1 MEQYNIMLVED
12 DRVDR
17 MAFNRSVKENG
28 SLHDYTVA
36 SSVAEAKT
44 VLNST
49 RFDAVIA
56 DYLLGDGTAF
66 DIFEMGV
73 DAPII
78 MVTGA
83 GDEETAVRAM
93 RAGAYDYLVKDPDN
107 NYLTVL
113 PTIVENVVRR
123 WKAERELRQYQSMVE
138 SAHDVIFFKDLNSR
152 YVIVNDKTAECFGL
166 TREEVIGKDDFELM
180 PDTEEAA
187 RNIEDDRAVFAAG
200 KPKEITKRMT
210 ALDGAPYWFQAIK
223 VPYFDADGKITGLVG
238 IARDITD
245 QKHAEDQI
253 KAALREKEVLLRE
266 MHHRVKNDLQVVSS
280 LLNMQ
285 ARLVSSEDTA
295 AILSESRDRV
305 NTMVLMHAQLYESG
319 NLVEVNMK
327 EFLEGLVRQSFQSYP
342 IKDTRITP
350 VIHITDYPL
359 PVSTA
364 VHVGLI
370 LNELLSNVFKH
381 AFAGQTE
388 GKVKVD
394 FDVTGPGKASLTV
407 SDDGAGLPA
416 GFDIDTTGSLGLRLV
431 KILAKDQLQGDLE
444 IISEEGTTFL
454 ITFGI
459 ESDYGEVNS
468 HGNDM

>member
-1 MEQYNIMLVED
+1 MERYRIMLVED

-17 MAFNRSVKENG
+17 MAFDRSVKESG
-28 SLHDYTVA
+28 SPHDYTVA

-44 VLNST
+44 ILNSV
-49 RFDAVIA
+49 RFDVVIA
-56 DYLLGDGTAF
+56 DYLLGDGTVF

-78 MVTGA
+78 VVTGA
-83 GDEETAVRAM
+83 GDEGTVVRAM

-113 PTIVENVVRR
+113 PTTVENVVRR
-123 WKAERELRQYQSMVE
+123 WKAEREIKQYQAMVE
-138 SAHDVIFFKDLNSR
+138 YAHDVIFFKDLNSR

-180 PDTEEAA
+180 PDMEEASK
-187 RNIEDDRAVFAAG
+187 NIEDDGEVFAAG
-200 KPKEITKRMT
+200 KTKEIVKRMT
-210 ALDGAPYWFQAIK
+210 APDGTQYWFQAIK
-223 VPYFDADGKITGLVG
+223 VPYFGADGKMTGLVG

-245 QKHAEDQI
+245 QKHAQDQI
-253 KAALREKEVLLRE
+253 KAVLREKEMLLME

-285 ARLVSSEDTA
+285 AGLAGSGDTA
-295 AILSESRDRV
+295 AILSESRDRI

-319 NLVEVNMK
+319 NVVEANMK
-327 EFLEGLVRQSFQSYP
+327 EFLEGLTRQSFRSYP

-350 VIHITDYPL
+350 VLHITDYPL

-381 AFAGQTE
+381 AFAGRTE

-394 FDVTGPGKASLTV
+394 FDVTGDGGASLSV
-407 SDDGAGLPA
+407 SDDGVGLPS
-416 GFDIDTTGSLGLRLV
+416 GFDIDATGSLGLRLV
-431 KILAKDQLQGDLE
+431 KILARDQLQGDFE
-444 IISEEGTTFL
+444 VISNEGTTFL

-459 ESDYGEVNS
+459 
-468 HGNDM
+468 

>member
-17 MAFNRSVKENG
+17 MAFDRSVKENG

-66 DIFEMGV
+66 DIFEMGM

-78 MVTGA
+78 VVTGA

-113 PTIVENVVRR
+113 PTIVENVVKR
-123 WKAERELRQYQSMVE
+123 WKSEKELRQYQSMVE
-138 SAHDVIFFKDLNSR
+138 YAHDVIFFKDLDSR

-166 TREEVIGKDDFELM
+166 DREEVIGKDDFELM

-200 KPKEITKRMT
+200 TPKEIVKRMT
-210 ALDGAPYWFQAIK
+210 ATDGTPYWFQAIK

-245 QKHAEDQI
+245 RKHAEDQI
-253 KAALREKEVLLRE
+253 KAAMREKEMLLRE

-285 ARLVSSEDTA
+285 AGLASGGA
-295 AILSESRDRV
+295 AAAMLSESRDQV

-327 EFLEGLVRQSFQSYP
+327 EFLEGLTRQSFRSYP
-342 IKDTRITP
+342 VTDTRIVP
-350 VIHITDYPL
+350 VTHITDYPL

-364 VHVGLI
+364 IHVGLI

-381 AFAGQTE
+381 AFAGRVE
-388 GKVKVD
+388 GKVKVG
-394 FDVTGPGKASLTV
+394 FDVTGERKASLTV
-407 SDDGAGLPA
+407 SDDGVGLPP
-416 GFDIDTTGSLGLRLV
+416 GFDIDTTGSLGL
-431 KILAKDQLQGDLE
+431 ASYKDSCKRPVAGRPCGHQQGRDDIFDNVWDRE
-444 IISEEGTTFL
+444 
-454 ITFGI
+454 
-459 ESDYGEVNS
+459 
-468 HGNDM
+468 

>member
-1 MEQYNIMLVED
+1 MERYRIMLIED
-12 DRVDR
+12 DRVDQ
-17 MAFNRSVKENG
+17 MAFNRSFKESG
-28 SLHDYTVA
+28 SPHEYTVA

-44 VLNST
+44 ILNST
-49 RFDAVIA
+49 RFDVVIA
-56 DYLLGDGTAF
+56 DYMLGDGTVF
-66 DIFEMGV
+66 DIFEMGA

-78 MVTGA
+78 VVTGA
-83 GDEETAVRAM
+83 GDEETVVRAM

-113 PTIVENVVRR
+113 PTIVANVVKR
-123 WKAERELRQYQSMVE
+123 WKAEREIKQYQSMVE
-138 SAHDVIFFKDLNSR
+138 YAHDAIFFKDLNSR

-166 TREEVIGKDDFELM
+166 AREEVIGKDDFELM
-180 PDTEEAA
+180 PDPEEAA
-187 RNIEDDRAVFAAG
+187 KNIEDDREVFAAG
-200 KPKEITKRMT
+200 KPKEIIKRMT
-210 ALDGAPYWFQAIK
+210 APDGTSYWFQAIK
-223 VPYFDADGKITGLVG
+223 VPYFDAEGGLTGLVG
-238 IARDITD
+238 VARDITD
-245 QKHAEDQI
+245 QKHAQDRV
-253 KAALREKEVLLRE
+253 KAALREKEMLLRE

-285 ARLVSSEDTA
+285 AGLASSKDTA
-295 AILSESRDRV
+295 DILSESRDRV
-305 NTMVLMHAQLYESG
+305 NTMALMHTQLYESG

-342 IKDTRITP
+342 LKDTRIAP

-381 AFAGQTE
+381 AFAGRTE

-394 FDVTGPGKASLTV
+394 FDVTEEGKASLTV
-407 SDDGAGLPA
+407 SDDGAGLPP

-444 IISEEGTTFL
+444 VIRNEGTTFL

-459 ESDYGEVNS
+459 ESDYREVNS

>member
-1 MEQYNIMLVED
+1 MERYRIMLIED
-12 DRVDR
+12 DRVDQ
-17 MAFNRSVKENG
+17 MAFSRSFKDSG
-28 SLHDYTVA
+28 SPHDYTVA

-44 VLNST
+44 ILNST
-49 RFDAVIA
+49 RFDVVIA
-56 DYLLGDGTAF
+56 DYMLGDGTVF

-78 MVTGA
+78 VVTGA
-83 GDEETAVRAM
+83 GDEETVVRAM

-113 PTIVENVVRR
+113 PTIVANVVKR
-123 WKAERELRQYQSMVE
+123 WKAEREIKQYQSMVE
-138 SAHDVIFFKDLNSR
+138 YAHDAIFFKDLNSR

-166 TREEVIGKDDFELM
+166 AREEVIGKDDFELM
-180 PDTEEAA
+180 PDTEDAA
-187 RNIEDDRAVFAAG
+187 KNIEDDREVFAAG

-210 ALDGAPYWFQAIK
+210 APDGTSYWFQAIK
-223 VPYFDADGKITGLVG
+223 VPYFDAEGEMTGLVG
-238 IARDITD
+238 VARDITD
-245 QKHAEDQI
+245 QKHAQDRI
-253 KAALREKEVLLRE
+253 KAALREKEMLLRE

-285 ARLVSSEDTA
+285 AGFASSKDTA
-295 AILSESRDRV
+295 DILSESRDRV
-305 NTMVLMHAQLYESG
+305 NTMALMHTQLYERG

-327 EFLEGLVRQSFQSYP
+327 EFLEGLTRQSFQSYP
-342 IKDTRITP
+342 IKDTRIAP

-381 AFAGQTE
+381 AFAGRTE

-394 FDVTGPGKASLTV
+394 FDVT
-407 SDDGAGLPA
+407 
-416 GFDIDTTGSLGLRLV
+416 
-431 KILAKDQLQGDLE
+431 
-444 IISEEGTTFL
+444 EEG
-454 ITFGI
+454 G
-459 ESDYGEVNS
+459 GQV
-468 HGNDM
+468 

>member
-1 MEQYNIMLVED
+1 MERYNIMLVED

-28 SLHDYTVA
+28 NPYDYTVA

-44 VLNST
+44 ILNST

-78 MVTGA
+78 VVTGA
-83 GDEETAVRAM
+83 GDEGTVVKAM

-113 PTIVENVVRR
+113 PTTVEHVVRR
-123 WKAERELRQYQSMVE
+123 WKAEREIKQYRAMVE
-138 SAHDVIFFKDLNSR
+138 YAHDVIFFKDLNSR

-166 TREEVIGKDDFELM
+166 AREEVIGKDDFELM

-187 RNIEDDRAVFAAG
+187 KNIEDDRVVFAAG

-210 ALDGAPYWFQAIK
+210 TPDGTPYWFQAVK

-238 IARDITD
+238 IARNITD
-245 QKHAEDQI
+245 QKHAQDQL
-253 KAALREKEVLLRE
+253 KAALKEKEMLLME
-266 MHHRVKNDLQVVSS
+266 MHHRVKNDLQVISS

-285 ARLVSSEDTA
+285 AGLASSEDTA
-295 AILSESRDRV
+295 VMLSESRDRV
-305 NTMVLMHAQLYESG
+305 NTMVLIHAQLYESG
-319 NLVEVNMK
+319 NLVEVNTK
-327 EFLEGLVRQSFQSYP
+327 EFLEGIARQSFQSYP
-342 IKDTRITP
+342 LKDTRIAP

-388 GKVKVD
+388 GQVKVG
-394 FDVTGPGKASLTV
+394 FDITEEGKASLTV
-407 SDDGAGLPA
+407 SDDGAGLPP

-431 KILAKDQLQGDLE
+431 KILAKDQLQGDLKVTCT
-444 IISEEGTTFL
+444 EETTFL

-459 ESDYGEVNS
+459 ESDYEERDN
-468 HGNDM
+468 HGNDI

>member
-1 MEQYNIMLVED
+1 MERYSIMLIED

-17 MAFNRSVKENG
+17 MAFDRSVKENG
-28 SLHDYTVA
+28 SPHDYTVA

-44 VLNST
+44 ILNST

-56 DYLLGDGTAF
+56 DYLLGDGTVF

-78 MVTGA
+78 VVTGA
-83 GDEETAVRAM
+83 GDEETVVRAM

-113 PTIVENVVRR
+113 PTTVENVVRR
-123 WKAERELRQYQSMVE
+123 WKAERAIKQYQAMVE
-138 SAHDVIFFKDLNSR
+138 YAHDVIFFKDLNSR
-152 YVIVNDKTAECFGL
+152 YVIVNDKTTKCFGL

-180 PDTEEAA
+180 PDTEEASK
-187 RNIEDDRAVFAAG
+187 NIEDDREVFAAG
-200 KPKEITKRMT
+200 KTKEIVKCMT
-210 ALDGAPYWFQAIK
+210 AVDGTKYWFQAIK
-223 VPYFDADGKITGLVG
+223 VPYFDADGKMTGLVG

-245 QKHAEDQI
+245 QKHAQDQI
-253 KAALREKEVLLRE
+253 KAALREKEMLLKE

-285 ARLVSSEDTA
+285 AGLANSKDTA
-295 AILSESRDRV
+295 AILSESRDRI

-319 NLVEVNMK
+319 NVVEANMK
-327 EFLEGLVRQSFQSYP
+327 EFLEGLTRQSFQSYP

-350 VIHITDYPL
+350 VLHITDYPL
-359 PVSTA
+359 PASTV

-381 AFAGQTE
+381 AFAGRTE

-394 FDVTGPGKASLTV
+394 FDVTGDGVASLSV
-407 SDDGAGLPA
+407 SDDGVGLPS

-431 KILAKDQLQGDLE
+431 KILARDQLQGDLE
-444 IISEEGTTFL
+444 VISNEGTTFL

-459 ESDYGEVNS
+459 
-468 HGNDM
+468 